1 MFQTYLLRAGK
12 SIHILDTIKMV
23 NQDSLLDRVH
33 VWAYS
38 VSSGIS
44 DSKFRRVKMRF
55 YVILPV
61 MLILVPNLLF
71 AATIGSVSKASG
83 EVLFRAGDNIKY
95 VSLKKGQSL
104 DEGNWVKTGTKG
116 WLELLLAD
124 GSKFT
129 IANNSELELTSFM
142 VGKEKKEGSFTL
154 TQGKLR
160 ASVVKLGGQQTDI
173 KVRSRTAVA
182 GIRGTE
188 FLMMA
193 QGPAN
198 VFFGNEGI
206 VKVSGSGEDVT
217 PPLLPGTMTQNTRGC
232 TPLEPIKVET
242 GTPLAQAKNAFEG
255 ATSAVPPAEWLASDN
270 LSSIIARWNINYGH
284 YLADSGKHEAALQV
298 FQIALDLTKDPEIR
312 SDAHLERGSVYSRLL
327 SNSEAALAE
336 YLLVLEEYPTLKQA
350 ETALAFTG
358 QTLYDLGFKEEAKAR
373 FKEYLKKYPEGKQKG
388 NVETMLNLLKTD
400 K

>member
-1 MFQTYLLRAGK
+1 MEGNMRLSVLL
-12 SIHILDTIKMV
+12 ST
-23 NQDSLLDRVH
+23 
-33 VWAYS
+33 
-38 VSSGIS
+38 
-44 DSKFRRVKMRF
+44 
-55 YVILPV
+55 

-71 AATIGSVSKASG
+71 AAVIGTVSKTSG
-83 EVLFRAGDNIKY
+83 EVLFRAGDNMKY
-95 VSLKKGQSL
+95 AGLKSGQSL
-104 DEGNWVKTGTKG
+104 EEGNWVKTGKKG
-116 WLELLLAD
+116 WLELSLSD

-129 IANNSELELTSFM
+129 VANNSELELTSFV

-193 QGPAN
+193 EGPAN

-206 VKVSGSGEDVT
+206 VKVSGAGEDVA
-217 PPLLPGTMTQNTRGC
+217 PPLLPGTMTQNTRGF
-232 TPLEPIKVET
+232 TPLEPVKVEP
-242 GTPLAQAKNAFEG
+242 GTPLAEAKTSFEG
-255 ATSAVPPAEWLASDN
+255 ATAAVPPADWLASDN

-298 FQIALDLTKDPEIR
+298 FQIALDLTKNPDIR
-312 SDAHLERGSVYSRLL
+312 SDARLERGSVYSRFLA
-327 SNSEAALAE
+327 NPEAALAE

-350 ETALAFTG
+350 ETALVFTG
-358 QTLYDLGFKEEAKAR
+358 QTLFDLGFKKQAKAR
-373 FKEYLKKYPEGKQKG
+373 FMEYLKKYPDGKQRG
-388 NVETMLNLLKTD
+388 NVETMLNLLKND
-400 K
+400 N